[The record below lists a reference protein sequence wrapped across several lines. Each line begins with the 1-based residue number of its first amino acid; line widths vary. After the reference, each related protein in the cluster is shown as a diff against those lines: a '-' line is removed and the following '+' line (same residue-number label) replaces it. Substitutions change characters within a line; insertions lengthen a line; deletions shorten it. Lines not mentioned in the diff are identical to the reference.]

1 MAWLQNPRSE
11 LLEDRDPVGVY
22 SQEFGPYWAIR
33 WDTGGKTPCTAER
46 GQGGTSAAAHV
57 HLFVQIPKG
66 DFLCTGRVGSQLV
79 CRDNS
84 HFVLRLTAAEACVLP
99 VPTEGGRLI
108 EPLSQLKTF

>member
-1 MAWLQNPRSE
+1 MAKLPAQQR
-11 LLEDRDPVGVY
+11 
-22 SQEFGPYWAIR
+22 
-33 WDTGGKTPCTAER
+33 GG
-46 GQGGTSAAAHV
+46 QDGTSATAHV

-99 VPTEGGRLI
+99 VPTDGGRLI